1 MVDHLQG
8 LQAMPGPWVNETQA
22 SHAAFAG
29 NFNKAA
35 TISLSFGLHG
45 GYPCDISSEWISTK
59 SLIFVLGS
67 IRDLCT
73 LW

>member
-45 GYPCDISSEWISTK
+45 GYPCDISSE
-59 SLIFVLGS
+59 
-67 IRDLCT
+67 
-73 LW
+73 